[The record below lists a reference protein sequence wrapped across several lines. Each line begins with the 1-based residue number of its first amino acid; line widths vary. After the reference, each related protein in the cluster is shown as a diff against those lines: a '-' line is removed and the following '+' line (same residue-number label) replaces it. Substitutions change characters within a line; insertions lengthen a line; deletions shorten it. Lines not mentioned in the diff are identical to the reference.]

1 MKLLASNGILNRNEG
16 LNFVKK
22 PITIT
27 ITAEQEKKA
36 RALQAKLI
44 SVTNTNWSFSQVVG
58 ILLDEGLK
66 NTSFEKAK
74 KLKV

>member
-1 MKLLASNGILNRNEG
+1 M
-16 LNFVKK
+16 KK

-27 ITAEQEKKA
+27 ITDDQEKKA

-44 SVTNTNWSFSQVVG
+44 SSTNTNWSFSEVVG

-66 NTSFEKAK
+66 HISFDKAK

>member
-1 MKLLASNGILNRNEG
+1 M
-16 LNFVKK
+16 KK

-27 ITAEQEKKA
+27 ISSEQEKKT

-44 SVTNTNWSFSQVVG
+44 SSTNENWSFSQVMG

-66 NTSFEKAK
+66 NFSLEKAK
-74 KLKV
+74 KLKK

>member
-1 MKLLASNGILNRNEG
+1 M
-16 LNFVKK
+16 KK

-27 ITAEQEKKA
+27 ITDEQEKRA

-44 SVTNTNWSFSQVVG
+44 STTNTNWSFSEVVG

-66 NTSFEKAK
+66 HTSFERAK